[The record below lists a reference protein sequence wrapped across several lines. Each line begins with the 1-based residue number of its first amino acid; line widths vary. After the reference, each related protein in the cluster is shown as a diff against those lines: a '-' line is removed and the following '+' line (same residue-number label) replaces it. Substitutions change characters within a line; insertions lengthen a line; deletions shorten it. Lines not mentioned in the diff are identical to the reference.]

1 MKNNGKRPSLE
12 EFVREAAP
20 ANTILRKITLD
31 HEHVRELANILRKER
46 MSRTALMPTP
56 DHVAEDVKRRWRL

>member
-1 MKNNGKRPSLE
+1 MENDGKRPSLE
-12 EFVREAAP
+12 EFVTEAAP
-20 ANTILRKITLD
+20 ANTILRKITLS
-31 HEHVRELANILRKER
+31 HEHVHELADILRKER

>member
-1 MKNNGKRPSLE
+1 MKNNGKRPSLD
-12 EFVREAAP
+12 EFVTEAAP
-20 ANTILRKITLD
+20 ANTILRKVTLG
-31 HEHVRELANILRKER
+31 HEQVHDLAGILRKER